1 MVTLPII
8 HKLESH
14 LRVLFSWNY
23 FTRIR
28 AIIGYTKVTWHLI
41 KSLSE
46 QYFKNP
52 WCQRITIQFL
62 LLCFRVGS
70 AVVPSK
76 KSVTDWSFEKTVN
89 FGSPRI
95 SYRVKC
101 LCWTSSFPLQ
111 TLDKIDDKNKTSH
124 QKQVWKNDAFWQSRN
139 FILDFVREDWGV
151 CSPHTKSWHIFW
163 FVFISNNSRQQLS
176 SHRGWL
182 LFYCSGIG
190 IEGWCEKRH
199 LIEAYFFAMLLTCW
213 GFFHHFSHSFV

>member
-1 MVTLPII
+1 ML
-8 HKLESH
+8 
-14 LRVLFSWNY
+14 Y
-23 FTRIR
+23 
-28 AIIGYTKVTWHLI
+28 
-41 KSLSE
+41 
-46 QYFKNP
+46 
-52 WCQRITIQFL
+52 
-62 LLCFRVGS
+62 
-70 AVVPSK
+70 K

-89 FGSPRI
+89 FGSPGI

-101 LCWTSSFPLQ
+101 LCWPSSFPLQ

-124 QKQVWKNDAFWQSRN
+124 QNQVWKNDAFWQSRN

-190 IEGWCEKRH
+190 IEGWCEETPSNRGLLLCYATH
-199 LIEAYFFAMLLTCW
+199 LLRIFPPLFPLFCVIGSDREVPKITTKLFKLYSTP
-213 GFFHHFSHSFV
+213 GFLNTRFMVELGSRFYRYQ